1 MKLETKMAAPEGA
14 GDDVRVLAREIAA
27 SFEALKAANDAR
39 LEEIEKRGAADPIL
53 EEKLSRIERAL
64 SRQQSAVERLAL
76 EQARPALGED
86 PRHSHSKG
94 VDPEHKSAWGAY
106 LRKGDDSGLARL
118 DLKALTQGTES
129 QGGYVA
135 PPELDRLIEAR
146 LMQSS
151 PMRQIAT
158 VRQTSA
164 QVFRKP
170 VSLGAASA
178 WAAETGARTETTA
191 PTLDLLEFPA
201 AELYA
206 MPAATQTL
214 LDDAYADVDEW
225 LADEVET
232 SFSAQESAAFVTG
245 NGTNKPKGFLNYS
258 IVADGSH
265 AWGDIGYVASG
276 ADGAFASSNPSDKL
290 IDLVFALPSQFRAN
304 ARFVM
309 NRRTL
314 ATVRKLKDADGAY
327 LWRPGA
333 AGEGASLMGYPVTEI
348 EDMPDI
354 ASNAHAIAFG
364 DFRKGYLIVDRQG
377 ARVLRDP
384 YSAKP
389 YVLFYTTKRVG
400 GGVQNF
406 DAIKVMKFAVS

>member
-1 MKLETKMAAPEGA
+1 MKTETKMSAPSGA
-14 GDDVRVLAREIAA
+14 GEDVRAIAA
-27 SFEALKAANDAR
+27 EMNAAFAAMKAANDAR
-39 LEEIEKRGAADPIL
+39 LDEIEKRGGSDPL
-53 EEKLSRIERAL
+53 LDAKLAKIDKAL
-64 SRQQSAVERLAL
+64 DAQKSALDRLAL
-76 EQARPALGED
+76 DAARPAIGED
-86 PRHSHSKG
+86 ARKG
-94 VDPEHKSAWGAY
+94 DPEHKSAWGAY

-118 DLKALTQGTES
+118 DMKALTQGTDT

-146 LMQSS
+146 LMQAS
-151 PMRQIAT
+151 PMRQIAS
-158 VRQTSA
+158 VRQTSST
-164 QVFRKP
+164 VFRKP
-170 VSLGAASA
+170 VSLGAVSA
-178 WAAETGARTETTA
+178 WAAEEGARNETTA
-191 PTLDLLEFPA
+191 PSLSLLEFPA

-214 LDDAYADVDEW
+214 LDDAYADIDEW

-232 SFSAQESAAFVTG
+232 SFSAQESNAFVVG
-245 NGTNKPKGFLNYS
+245 DASNKPRGFLDYE
-258 IVADGSH
+258 IVAEASH
-265 AWGDIGYVASG
+265 VWNKLGYVPSG
-276 ADGAFASSNPSDKL
+276 ADGAFAASNPSDKL
-290 IDLVFALPSQFRAN
+290 IDLVYALPSQFRAN

-314 ATVRKLKDADGAY
+314 AAVRKLKDGDGNY
-327 LWRPGA
+327 LWRPGGVGEA
-333 AGEGASLMGYPVTEI
+333 ASIMGYGVTEM

-354 ASNAHAIAFG
+354 GSDEFAIAFG

-384 YSAKP
+384 YSSKP

-406 DAIKVMKFAVS
+406 DAIKVMKFAAS

>member
-1 MKLETKMAAPEGA
+1 MTIEMKMNAPSGANADARAIAAEMMAA
-14 GDDVRVLAREIAA
+14 
-27 SFEALKAANDAR
+27 FEALKATNDAR
-39 LEEIEKRGAADPIL
+39 IEEIEKRGAADPVL
-53 EEKLSRIERAL
+53 EAKLKKIETSLDRQRTAL
-64 SRQQSAVERLAL
+64 ERLAL
-76 EQARPALGED
+76 EQSRPAIGDD
-86 PRHSHSKG
+86 PRKG
-94 VDPEHKSAWGAY
+94 DPEHKSAWGAY
-106 LRKGDDSGLARL
+106 LRKGDDSGIARL
-118 DLKALTQGTES
+118 DLKSVNVGTDA

-135 PPELDRLIEAR
+135 PPELDRLIEQR
-146 LMQSS
+146 LMASS
-151 PMRQIAT
+151 PMRQIAS

-164 QVFRKP
+164 TVFKKP
-170 VSLGAASA
+170 VSLGTTSA

-225 LADEVET
+225 LADEVEA
-232 SFSAQESAAFVTG
+232 SFSAQESTAFVAG
-245 NGTNKPKGFLNYS
+245 DGSAKPKGFLSYDM
-258 IVADGSH
+258 IADASH
-265 AWGDIGYVASG
+265 AWNKIGFILSG
-276 ADGAFASSNPSDKL
+276 GAGAFAASNPADKL
-290 IDLVFALPSQFRAN
+290 IDLVYALKSQFRPN

-309 NRRTL
+309 NRRTVSS
-314 ATVRKLKDADGAY
+314 VRKLKDGDGNY

-333 AGEGASLMGYPVTEI
+333 AGESASLLGYPVTEI

-354 ASNAHAIAFG
+354 AANAFSIAFG
-364 DFRKGYLIVDRQG
+364 DFRRGYLIVDRQG

-384 YSAKP
+384 YSMKP

-406 DAIKVMKFAVS
+406 DAIKVMKFAAT